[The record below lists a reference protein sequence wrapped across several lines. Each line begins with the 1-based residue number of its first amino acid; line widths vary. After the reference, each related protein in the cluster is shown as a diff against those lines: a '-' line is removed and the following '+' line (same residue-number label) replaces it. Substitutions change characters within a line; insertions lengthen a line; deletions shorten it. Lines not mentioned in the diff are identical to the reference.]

1 MGGGAI
7 RTQREDLQNDLKTG
21 KRRAFCFLLAAIF
34 VKRKYGSTKCDKVQD
49 VRLLHGMN
57 TR

>member
-1 MGGGAI
+1 MDGDAI
-7 RTQREDLQNDLKTG
+7 RTLREDLQNDLKTG
-21 KRRAFCFLLAAIF
+21 KRRGGLLLAAIF
-34 VKRKYGSTKCDKVQD
+34 VKRKYGSIKCDKVQD